1 MATAGSATMPVEVLQ
16 NGLEFLLDPVDR
28 FPLTEV
34 TADVER
40 PDPMVLVDVLQ
51 SAPAANDSSCAVL
64 IGQFGESSEQSKI
77 HGKRPHS
84 PTGTAESTGEV
95 NPEAPG
101 WTRRLRIGRAPP
113 DRAPCAGRVT
123 PLEETIRKYADKPTE
138 NVVKPEIGMSF
149 DSLGEAYDF
158 YNLYSWELG
167 FGIRYGKSRLNVE
180 RTKCTQ
186 EIVCGCSSGA
196 VTRTNIA
203 IERHA
208 SKIYTRKM
216 FEQFGE
222 NLFEGGGGGGGRGH
236 TKLRRWKRKRNILQD
251 TTTQKNER
259 GGARWHM
266 R

>member
-186 EIVCGCSSGA
+186 EIVCGCSVS
-196 VTRTNIA
+196 THNIA
-203 IERHA
+203 NIN
-208 SKIYTRKM
+208 
-216 FEQFGE
+216 FV
-222 NLFEGGGGGGGRGH
+222 LFFRF
-236 TKLRRWKRKRNILQD
+236 N
-251 TTTQKNER
+251 
-259 GGARWHM
+259 
-266 R
+266 